1 MDTKEWMTKYLAKQ
15 KSKGFMLL
23 LGIAGVLLGIFVLPN
38 TGGDAFFMVM
48 ALLWLGG
55 GCYLVYNA
63 LNGGSTT
70 KNWISMM
77 EREGR
82 LQNVLSDFRDAM
94 DCMGG
99 ELRLGQRWIYGKG
112 SGIPYE
118 YGNVVRVYQYV
129 HKTNFAEDSRQL
141 HASLKT
147 GGTVTLCDLPVGG
160 AQEQELN
167 RALGIMLHYN
177 PNIQIGYKK

>member
-1 MDTKEWMTKYLAKQ
+1 MDTKEWMRKYLAKQ
-15 KSKGFMLL
+15 KRKGLMLFVGL
-23 LGIAGVLLGIFVLPN
+23 AEVLLGILVLPN
-38 TGGDAFFMVM
+38 TDGDVFFMVG
-48 ALLWLGG
+48 ALLMLGS
-55 GCYLVYNA
+55 GCYLLYNVF
-63 LNGGSTT
+63 NGGSAT
-70 KNWISMM
+70 KNWMSMM

-99 ELRLGQRWIYGKG
+99 ELRLGQQWIYGKG

-118 YGNVVRVYQYV
+118 YGNIIRVYQYV

-141 HASLKT
+141 HATLKT
-147 GGTVTLCDLPVGG
+147 GGTATLCDLPVGG

-167 RALGIMLHYN
+167 RALNIMLHYN